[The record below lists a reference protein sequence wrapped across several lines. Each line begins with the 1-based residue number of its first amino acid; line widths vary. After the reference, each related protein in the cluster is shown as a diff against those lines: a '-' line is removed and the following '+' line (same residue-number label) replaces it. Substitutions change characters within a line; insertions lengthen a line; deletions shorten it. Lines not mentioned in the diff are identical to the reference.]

1 MSCGIGHRGSSDPV
15 LLWLWHRLAFMAPIQ
30 LLAWELP
37 YVVGVA
43 LRKKKQKEIG
53 VLESDFIQFGRERY
67 SSSLSQVAL
76 KK

>member
-1 MSCGIGHRGSSDPV
+1 
-15 LLWLWHRLAFMAPIQ
+15 MAPIQ